1 MFIWLF
7 RGFGGGNRAT
17 SKAFAEKSW
26 QQSMFKK
33 TNMTRAFA
41 SLCQKY

>member
-7 RGFGGGNRAT
+7 HGFGGGNRAT
-17 SKAFAEKSW
+17 SRAFAEKSW

-41 SLCQKY
+41 GPCQKY

>member
-7 RGFGGGNRAT
+7 RGVGGGNRAT
-17 SKAFAEKSW
+17 SGAVAGKSW

-41 SLCQKY
+41 GLCQKY

>member
-17 SKAFAEKSW
+17 SRAFAEKSW

-41 SLCQKY
+41 GLCQKY